1 MSWNPGTVSLRFL
14 EVTAPRALVR
24 YLEESGGMLP
34 GADRIPNGEESS
46 ASRLTRSCRTRSL
59 RRPAGVLRLI
69 FRVPTCLYRLRL
81 GWLLGH
87 RFLLLTHQGRKSGHI
102 YRTVLEVVRYDPH
115 TGQSVVVPAWG
126 ARADWYRNLCA
137 APAIEVQIG
146 RERYAP
152 VQRFLSPEET
162 YSEIAD
168 YERRHPWF
176 SRILAYLLG
185 RPLDGT
191 EASRRALAVSVRLVA
206 FRPPRE
212 PKSRDEGGE

>member
-1 MSWNPGTVSLRFL
+1 MFWNAGTESLRFL
-14 EVTAPRALVR
+14 KVITPGALVHS
-24 YLEESGGMLP
+24 LKESGRILSGAGPLP
-34 GADRIPNGEESS
+34 NSKEHPTSEP
-46 ASRLTRSCRTRSL
+46 TRSGRTRSL

-81 GWLLGH
+81 GWLFGH
-87 RFLLLTHQGRKSGHI
+87 SFLLLTHQGRKSGRI
-102 YRTVLEVVRYDPH
+102 YRTVLEVVRYDPR
-115 TGQSVVVPAWG
+115 TGQSVVVSAWG
-126 ARADWYRNLCA
+126 ARADWYCNLCA
-137 APAIEVQIG
+137 APAIEVQTG

-176 SRILAYLLG
+176 SRILAHLLG

-191 EASRRALAVSVRLVA
+191 EASRRSLAASVRLVA
-206 FRPPRE
+206 FRPPHE
-212 PKSRDEGGE
+212 PKSRD